1 MNRSSAPEPLT
12 VAEVFDQDRYS
23 IPLYQRPYA
32 WTEAEIDTL
41 LEDVR
46 LARQTATDDDYYI
59 GSLVVDTTRDV
70 DGTVH
75 EVVDG
80 QQRLTTLTVLCAV
93 ARSVLRESGAV
104 DDAEVDG
111 LPVPH
116 LEFAGRPEAQ
126 RDVGA
131 LIAHGRPGAPTS
143 HQRLADVIA
152 GLTVAGIKNA
162 AARLQAALSRGLEG
176 HVGEADGVVFER
188 ADLHHLL
195 GRVRILR
202 TALPPGTDLNHYFEI
217 MNTRGEQLAKHEVL
231 KAQLMSVLP
240 RAEHDTFA
248 RVWDACAVLDRHV
261 QLQFTTQERSRVFG
275 DHWDALV
282 PEDFVELHACLAGDP
297 KAGDVSRATPRTLA
311 DVLAGR
317 TAPETEPATTAR
329 PEDDDGT
336 YGSIIDFPNFLLH
349 VLKVMSV
356 QDAGLAQAERWGGDV
371 TSVRLEDKD
380 LLEQFAVARRP
391 AEGDPLALAEFSRRF
406 AFRLL
411 KLRLLLDTFV
421 IRTRATLTGTPDEE
435 NWVLEQAYRQGDG
448 RGRTPK
454 LSTRAPFGGDRG
466 EGADGVDRVR
476 ALQAMFQVTD
486 TRRTSKYFL
495 FRILLW
501 LDAVPPGQE
510 SMSAML
516 ESLAAER
523 LAGINLDDVAHHGTR
538 VPNFLFNVLDYILWS
553 AQRYPESAAAGLLDL
568 LVDAERRALAT
579 GAASFRFRYRTSV
592 EHFYP
597 VQPSAN
603 HVKLPVEIVDQ
614 FGNLCVMSRS
624 ENSRRNNLM
633 PLPKV
638 GEFGPTGQSLKFHLM
653 AALTVSGAK
662 ADPDVGAWTPAQMR
676 NHGNRMLA
684 LLERWCDVVG
694 PGHDRAAVE
703 ARSQ

>member
-59 GSLVVDTTRDV
+59 GSLVVDSTRDV

-93 ARSVLRESGAV
+93 ARSVLRESVAV

-126 RDVGA
+126 RDVDA
-131 LIAHGRPGAPTS
+131 LIAHGRPGAPTA

-162 AARLQAALSRGLEG
+162 AARLQTALSRGLEG

-195 GRVRILR
+195 GRVRVLR

-261 QLQFTTQERSRVFG
+261 QLQFTTKERSRVFG

-282 PEDFVELHACLAGDP
+282 PEDFLE
-297 KAGDVSRATPRTLA
+297 PRP
-311 DVLAGR
+311 GR
-317 TAPETEPATTAR
+317 RTTTAPTAA
-329 PEDDDGT
+329 
-336 YGSIIDFPNFLLH
+336 S
-349 VLKVMSV
+349 S
-356 QDAGLAQAERWGGDV
+356 
-371 TSVRLEDKD
+371 TS
-380 LLEQFAVARRP
+380 P
-391 AEGDPLALAEFSRRF
+391 
-406 AFRLL
+406 
-411 KLRLLLDTFV
+411 
-421 IRTRATLTGTPDEE
+421 
-435 NWVLEQAYRQGDG
+435 
-448 RGRTPK
+448 
-454 LSTRAPFGGDRG
+454 
-466 EGADGVDRVR
+466 
-476 ALQAMFQVTD
+476 
-486 TRRTSKYFL
+486 TSC
-495 FRILLW
+495 
-501 LDAVPPGQE
+501 
-510 SMSAML
+510 SMS
-516 ESLAAER
+516 
-523 LAGINLDDVAHHGTR
+523 
-538 VPNFLFNVLDYILWS
+538 
-553 AQRYPESAAAGLLDL
+553 
-568 LVDAERRALAT
+568 
-579 GAASFRFRYRTSV
+579 
-592 EHFYP
+592 
-597 VQPSAN
+597 
-603 HVKLPVEIVDQ
+603 
-614 FGNLCVMSRS
+614 SR
-624 ENSRRNNLM
+624 
-633 PLPKV
+633 
-638 GEFGPTGQSLKFHLM
+638 
-653 AALTVSGAK
+653 
-662 ADPDVGAWTPAQMR
+662 
-676 NHGNRMLA
+676 
-684 LLERWCDVVG
+684 
-694 PGHDRAAVE
+694 
-703 ARSQ
+703 